1 MDDVVVKDMWIY
13 NNKLLANFVSNADQ
27 ADKLFEANFRVVSVL
42 QLNILVNVI
51 QVVNADNA
59 IKISRT
65 GKELHEKN
73 DLFIWSAVFSLYFR
87 DFWIFH
93 RFSSRKIG
101 VYCLHL

>member
-1 MDDVVVKDMWIY
+1 MDDVVVKDMCIY

-51 QVVNADNA
+51 QVVDADNA

-73 DLFIWSAVFSLYFR
+73 DLFI
-87 DFWIFH
+87 
-93 RFSSRKIG
+93 
-101 VYCLHL
+101 